1 MSTGLAVV
9 LIIGAF
15 LVGAV
20 FGFVCTAVIMMSDN
34 DNDDYRKG

>member
-20 FGFVCTAVIMMSDN
+20 FGFVCTAVIMYSDKED
-34 DNDDYRKG
+34 DNKWT